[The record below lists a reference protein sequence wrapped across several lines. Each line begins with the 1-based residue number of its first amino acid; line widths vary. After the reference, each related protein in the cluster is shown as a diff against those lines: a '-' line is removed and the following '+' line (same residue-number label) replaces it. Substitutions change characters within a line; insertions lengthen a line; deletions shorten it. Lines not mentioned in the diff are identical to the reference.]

1 MSTRRTASS
10 QKRVLWRE
18 GRLLLLG
25 VGALVAEGVRLLFF
39 SVIPDWHGGL
49 VERR

>member
-10 QKRVLWRE
+10 QKKGTVARRKTSS
-18 GRLLLLG
+18 RR
-25 VGALVAEGVRLLFF
+25 GALVAEGVRLLFF
-39 SVIPDWHGGL
+39 SVIPDWHGGW

>member
-10 QKRVLWRE
+10 QKK
-18 GRLLLLG
+18 GT
-25 VGALVAEGVRLLFF
+25 VAEGVRLLFF
-39 SVIPDWHGGL
+39 CVIPDWHGGL

>member
-18 GRLLLLG
+18 ERLLLG

-39 SVIPDWHGGL
+39 CVIPDWHGGL